1 VTIKSV
7 ASNVLSIILL
17 GLTASGTFAQ
27 TPQTLNWST
36 TPPNVA
42 SVPWNNQQI
51 ASFLN
56 TVSGSLVDIAVADFK
71 FVDLDADGQL
81 ELLAAVDFSGR
92 GQFNLLVVVRR
103 TGDHFAVQ
111 QINALGVES
120 VAGIFSDLNKDGKME
135 LLVPTALT
143 PYLGGPSPQAAWTAI
158 HGWSGPLLVDI
169 SSQLSTYYQTSILP
183 ALKQNLDNLQAMM
196 PGTLDVDIA
205 QVEYDKTL
213 RISGVDTNAGFAEA
227 VSWSSSTD
235 STHRILA
242 AAVLADI
249 GTPSAL
255 EVLRT
260 LPADPDPQVA
270 TYATASMRA
279 LPNLHFTP
287 VNIEIAQADDDKSFI
302 NLKSRE
308 PIRVRIRSTK
318 EFKATKLVD
327 THSLTFGS
335 FGTEDSLI
343 SCEHHDNDK
352 ASDARDN
359 RDLVIDVICRFDTQ
373 ASNFQTGD
381 AEAVLRGKLRDGD
394 PIQGIAPVRIK
405 SRDHVSRNGEEDSK
419 QE

>member
-1 VTIKSV
+1 
-7 ASNVLSIILL
+7 
-17 GLTASGTFAQ
+17 
-27 TPQTLNWST
+27 
-36 TPPNVA
+36 
-42 SVPWNNQQI
+42 
-51 ASFLN
+51 
-56 TVSGSLVDIAVADFK
+56 
-71 FVDLDADGQL
+71 
-81 ELLAAVDFSGR
+81 
-92 GQFNLLVVVRR
+92 
-103 TGDHFAVQ
+103 
-111 QINALGVES
+111 
-120 VAGIFSDLNKDGKME
+120 
-135 LLVPTALT
+135 
-143 PYLGGPSPQAAWTAI
+143 
-158 HGWSGPLLVDI
+158 
-169 SSQLSTYYQTSILP
+169 
-183 ALKQNLDNLQAMM
+183 
-196 PGTLDVDIA
+196 
-205 QVEYDKTL
+205 
-213 RISGVDTNAGFAEA
+213 
-227 VSWSSSTD
+227 
-235 STHRILA
+235 
-242 AAVLADI
+242 
-249 GTPSAL
+249 
-255 EVLRT
+255 
-260 LPADPDPQVA
+260 
-270 TYATASMRA
+270 MRA